1 MKKNIIAMI
10 AIASIVCM
18 AIFAQT
24 SEKATVEGYAQT
36 SEKAP
41 VENERLVKVES
52 LAEQGDTAAMH
63 RLIEFYD
70 ENSTVYVEV
79 EEVIEAD
86 GTEWT
91 AEQVDSLNMENKI
104 NADMTKH
111 YSERLDY
118 WLEKGIAMN
127 DPVALATKGMRM
139 YYDDEAN
146 AIVYLSKA
154 TEAGN
159 AQAALFCGSA
169 CLNQGRRDDAFKY
182 LSIAYR
188 LGEPSAGWHLAMC
201 YSGGIGT
208 EPNREKA
215 IEVMR
220 HAALLNYPE
229 AVSEM
234 RRIEPDNN
242 VWQHK
247 ADSLEIDFPD
257 FPIIPDE

>member
-1 MKKNIIAMI
+1 MKQFIIAVI
-10 AIASIVCM
+10 AIASIAVM
-18 AIFAQT
+18 AI
-24 SEKATVEGYAQT
+24 YAQT
-36 SEKAP
+36 NENVTVDNEK
-41 VENERLVKVES
+41 LIKLES

-70 ENSTVYVEV
+70 ENSSVYVEV
-79 EEVIEAD
+79 EEAIEPD
-86 GTEWT
+86 GTKWSA
-91 AEQVDSLNMENKI
+91 AEVDSLNLANKN
-104 NADMTKH
+104 NAEMTKL
-111 YSERLDY
+111 YSDRLDY

-139 YYDDEAN
+139 YFGDEAN

-154 TEAGN
+154 AETGN

-169 CLNQGRRDDAFKY
+169 CLNQDRGEDAFKY

-188 LGEPSAGWHLAMC
+188 LGAPSAGWHLAMC
-201 YSGGIGT
+201 YSAGIGI

-234 RRIEPDNN
+234 RRIEPGNN

>member
-1 MKKNIIAMI
+1 MKKIIIAVI
-10 AIASIVCM
+10 AIASIAGM
-18 AIFAQT
+18 AI
-24 SEKATVEGYAQT
+24 YAQKN
-36 SEKAP
+36 EK
-41 VENERLVKVES
+41 VTIDDERLIKLES
-52 LAEQGDTAAMH
+52 LAEQGDTAAIH

-70 ENSTVYVEV
+70 ENSSVYVEV
-79 EEVIEAD
+79 EEVIEPD

-91 AEQVDSLNMENKI
+91 AAEVDSLNLENKN
-104 NADMTKH
+104 NADMTKL
-111 YSERLDY
+111 YSDRLDY

-127 DPVALATKGMRM
+127 DPVALATMGMRM
-139 YYDDEAN
+139 YYTDEAN

-154 TEAGN
+154 ADAGN

-169 CLNQGRRDDAFKY
+169 CLNQGKGDNAFKY

-188 LGEPSAGWHLAMC
+188 LGAPSAGWHLAMC
-201 YSGGIGT
+201 YSAGIGT

-234 RRIEPDNN
+234 RRIEPGNRI
-242 VWQHK
+242 WQHK

>member
-1 MKKNIIAMI
+1 MKKIIIAVI
-10 AIASIVCM
+10 AIASIAVM
-18 AIFAQT
+18 AI
-24 SEKATVEGYAQT
+24 YAQT
-36 SEKAP
+36 NENVTVDNEK
-41 VENERLVKVES
+41 LIKLES

-70 ENSTVYVEV
+70 ENSSVYVEV
-79 EEVIEAD
+79 EEVIEPD
-86 GTEWT
+86 GTEWSA
-91 AEQVDSLNMENKI
+91 AEVDSLNLANKN
-104 NADMTKH
+104 NAEMTKL
-111 YSERLDY
+111 YSDRLDY
-118 WLEKGIAMN
+118 WLEKGLAIN

-139 YYDDEAN
+139 YYDNETD

-154 TEAGN
+154 AEAGN

-169 CLNQGRRDDAFKY
+169 CLNQGKGEDAFKY

-188 LGEPSAGWHLAMC
+188 LGAPSAGWHLAMC
-201 YSGGIGT
+201 YSAGIGI

-234 RRIEPDNN
+234 RRIEPGNN
-242 VWQHK
+242 VWQYK

-257 FPIIPDE
+257 FPIIP

>member
-1 MKKNIIAMI
+1 MKNFIIAVI
-10 AIASIVCM
+10 AIASIAGM
-18 AIFAQT
+18 AI
-24 SEKATVEGYAQT
+24 YAQKN
-36 SEKAP
+36 EK
-41 VENERLVKVES
+41 VTIDDERLIKLES
-52 LAEQGDTAAMH
+52 LAEQGDTASMH

-70 ENSTVYVEV
+70 ENSSVCVEV
-79 EEVIEAD
+79 EEVIEPD
-86 GTEWT
+86 GTEWSA
-91 AEQVDSLNMENKI
+91 AEVDSLNLANKN
-104 NADMTKH
+104 NAEMTKL
-111 YSERLDY
+111 YSDRLDY

-127 DPVALATKGMRM
+127 DPVALATMGMRM
-139 YYDDEAN
+139 YYEDEAN

-154 TEAGN
+154 ADAGN

-169 CLNQGRRDDAFKY
+169 CLNQGKGDNAFKY

-188 LGEPSAGWHLAMC
+188 LGAPSAGWHLAMC
-201 YSGGIGT
+201 YSAGIGT

-234 RRIEPDNN
+234 RRIESDNKI
-242 VWQHK
+242 WHHK

-257 FPIIPDE
+257 FPIIPD

>member
-1 MKKNIIAMI
+1 MKKIIIIAVI
-10 AIASIVCM
+10 AIASIAVM
-18 AIFAQT
+18 AI
-24 SEKATVEGYAQT
+24 YAQKN
-36 SEKAP
+36 EK
-41 VENERLVKVES
+41 VTIDDERLINLEA

-70 ENSTVYVEV
+70 ENSSVYVEV
-79 EEVIEAD
+79 EEVIEPD
-86 GTEWT
+86 GTEWSA
-91 AEQVDSLNMENKI
+91 AEVDSLNLANKN
-104 NADMTKH
+104 NAEMTKL
-111 YSERLDY
+111 YSDRLDY

-127 DPVALATKGMRM
+127 DPVALATMGMRM
-139 YYDDEAN
+139 YYTDEAN

-154 TEAGN
+154 ADAGN

-169 CLNQGRRDDAFKY
+169 CLNQGKGEDAFKY

-188 LGEPSAGWHLAMC
+188 LGAPSAGWHLAMC
-201 YSGGIGT
+201 YSAGIGT

-234 RRIEPDNN
+234 RRIEPGNI
-242 VWQHK
+242 VWQNK

-257 FPIIPDE
+257 FPIRPD

>member
-1 MKKNIIAMI
+1 MKKFIIAVI
-10 AIASIVCM
+10 AIASIAVM
-18 AIFAQT
+18 AI
-24 SEKATVEGYAQT
+24 YAQT
-36 SEKAP
+36 NENVTVDNEK
-41 VENERLVKVES
+41 LIKLES

-70 ENSTVYVEV
+70 ENSSVYVEV
-79 EEVIEAD
+79 EEVIEPD
-86 GTEWT
+86 GTEWSA
-91 AEQVDSLNMENKI
+91 AEVDSLNLANKN
-104 NADMTKH
+104 NAEMTKL
-111 YSERLDY
+111 YSDRLDY

-127 DPVALATKGMRM
+127 DPVALATMGMRM
-139 YYDDEAN
+139 YYTDEAN

-154 TEAGN
+154 ADAGN

-169 CLNQGRRDDAFKY
+169 CLNQGKGDNAFKY

-188 LGEPSAGWHLAMC
+188 LGAPSAGWHLAMC
-201 YSGGIGT
+201 YSAGIGT

-234 RRIEPDNN
+234 RRIDPGNKI
-242 VWQHK
+242 WQHK

-257 FPIIPDE
+257 FPIIP

>member
-1 MKKNIIAMI
+1 MKKIIITIIALV
-10 AIASIVCM
+10 SIVSVTIY
-18 AIFAQT
+18 AHTNDEQTVDNAEIANLETLAQ
-24 SEKATVEGYAQT
+24 
-36 SEKAP
+36 
-41 VENERLVKVES
+41 
-52 LAEQGDTAAMH
+52 QGDTAAMH

-79 EEVIEAD
+79 EEVIEPD

-91 AEQVDSLNMENKI
+91 AEEVDSANIANK
-104 NADMTKH
+104 NDADMTKH

-127 DPVALATKGMRM
+127 DPVALSTKGMRL
-139 YYDDEAN
+139 YYEDEAK
-146 AIVYLSKA
+146 AIYYLSRA
-154 TEAGN
+154 ADNGN

-169 CLNQGRRDDAFKY
+169 CLNQGKGDDAFKY

-188 LGEPSAGWHLAMC
+188 LGAPSAGWHLAMC
-201 YSGGIGT
+201 YSAGIGT
-208 EPNREKA
+208 EPDKEKA
-215 IEVMR
+215 VEVMR
-220 HAALLNYPE
+220 HAAMLNYPE

-234 RRIEPDNN
+234 RCIEPGNK

-257 FPIIPDE
+257 FPIIPD

>member
-1 MKKNIIAMI
+1 MKMIIIALI

-18 AIFAQT
+18 AI
-24 SEKATVEGYAQT
+24 YAQT
-36 SEKAP
+36 SEKVT
-41 VENERLVKVES
+41 VEDERLIKLES

-63 RLIEFYD
+63 QLIEFYD

-79 EEVIEAD
+79 EAIIEPD

-91 AEQVDSLNMENKI
+91 ESEVDSLNFANKN
-104 NADMTKH
+104 NADMTEG

-139 YYDDEAN
+139 YFGDEAN
-146 AIVYLSKA
+146 AVVYLSKA
-154 TEAGN
+154 ADEGN

-169 CLNQGRRDDAFKY
+169 CLNQGKGEDAFKY
-182 LSIAYR
+182 LSIAYK
-188 LGEPSAGWHLAMC
+188 LGVPSAGWHLAMC
-201 YSGGIGT
+201 YSAGIGT

-215 IEVMR
+215 VEVMR

-234 RRIEPDNN
+234 RRIEPGNN
-242 VWQHK
+242 VWQYK
-247 ADSLEIDFPD
+247 SESLEIDFPD

>member
-1 MKKNIIAMI
+1 MKKIIIAVI
-10 AIASIVCM
+10 AIASIVGM
-18 AIFAQT
+18 AI
-24 SEKATVEGYAQT
+24 YAQKN
-36 SEKAP
+36 EK
-41 VENERLVKVES
+41 VTIDDERLLKLES

-70 ENSTVYVEV
+70 ENSSVYVEV
-79 EEVIEAD
+79 EEFIEPD
-86 GTEWT
+86 GTEWSA
-91 AEQVDSLNMENKI
+91 AEVDSLNLANRN
-104 NADMTKH
+104 NAEMTKL
-111 YSERLDY
+111 YSDRLDY

-127 DPVALATKGMRM
+127 DPVALITKGMRM
-139 YYDDEAN
+139 YYEDEAN

-154 TEAGN
+154 ANGGN

-169 CLNQGRRDDAFKY
+169 CLNQGKGEDAFRY
-182 LSIAYR
+182 LSIAYK
-188 LGEPSAGWHLAMC
+188 LGAPSAGWHLAMC
-201 YSGGIGT
+201 YSAGIGT
-208 EPNREKA
+208 EHNREKA

-234 RRIEPDNN
+234 RRIEPCNK

-257 FPIIPDE
+257 FPIITD

>member
-1 MKKNIIAMI
+1 MKKIIIAMI

-18 AIFAQT
+18 AI
-24 SEKATVEGYAQT
+24 YAQT
-36 SEKAP
+36 SERVTVKD
-41 VENERLVKVES
+41 ERLIQLES

-79 EEVIEAD
+79 EEVIESD
-86 GTEWT
+86 GTEWSA
-91 AEQVDSLNMENKI
+91 AEVDSLNLANKN
-104 NADMTKH
+104 NAEMTKL
-111 YSERLDY
+111 YSDRLDY

-127 DPVALATKGMRM
+127 DPVALATMGMRM
-139 YYDDEAN
+139 YYTDEAN

-154 TEAGN
+154 ADEGN

-169 CLNQGRRDDAFKY
+169 CLNQGRGEDAFKY

-188 LGEPSAGWHLAMC
+188 LGAPSAGWHLAMC

-208 EPNREKA
+208 KPNREKA

-220 HAALLNYPE
+220 HAAILNYPE

-234 RRIEPDNN
+234 RRIEPGNN
-242 VWQHK
+242 VWQNK

>member
-1 MKKNIIAMI
+1 MKKIIIIAVI
-10 AIASIVCM
+10 AIASIAVM
-18 AIFAQT
+18 AI
-24 SEKATVEGYAQT
+24 YAQKNEEVT
-36 SEKAP
+36 IDD
-41 VENERLVKVES
+41 ERLIKLGV
-52 LAEQGDTAAMH
+52 LAEQDDTAAMH

-70 ENSTVYVEV
+70 ENSSVYVEV
-79 EEVIEAD
+79 EAVIEPD

-91 AEQVDSLNMENKI
+91 AAEVDSLNLENKN
-104 NADMTKH
+104 NADMTKL
-111 YSERLDY
+111 YSNRLDY
-118 WLEKGIAMN
+118 WLEKGRAMN
-127 DPVALATKGMRM
+127 DPVALATMGMRM
-139 YYDDEAN
+139 YYTDEAN

-154 TEAGN
+154 ADAGN

-169 CLNQGRRDDAFKY
+169 CLNQGKGDNAFKY

-188 LGEPSAGWHLAMC
+188 LGAPSAGWHLAMC
-201 YSGGIGT
+201 YSAGIGT
-208 EPNREKA
+208 EPTREKA

-234 RRIEPDNN
+234 RRIEPSNK

-257 FPIIPDE
+257 FPIIP

>member
-1 MKKNIIAMI
+1 MKKIIIVVI
-10 AIASIVCM
+10 AIASIAGM
-18 AIFAQT
+18 AI
-24 SEKATVEGYAQT
+24 YAQKN
-36 SEKAP
+36 EK
-41 VENERLVKVES
+41 VTIDDERLIKLES
-52 LAEQGDTAAMH
+52 LAEQGDTAAIH

-70 ENSTVYVEV
+70 ENSSVYVEV
-79 EEVIEAD
+79 EEVIEPD
-86 GTEWT
+86 GSEWT
-91 AEQVDSLNMENKI
+91 AAEVDSLNLENKN
-104 NADMTKH
+104 NADMTKL
-111 YSERLDY
+111 YSDRLDY

-127 DPVALATKGMRM
+127 DPVALATMGMRM
-139 YYDDEAN
+139 YYTDEAN

-154 TEAGN
+154 ADAGN

-169 CLNQGRRDDAFKY
+169 CLNQGKGDNAFKY

-188 LGEPSAGWHLAMC
+188 LGAPSAGWHLAMC
-201 YSGGIGT
+201 YSAGIGT

-234 RRIEPDNN
+234 RRIDPGNKI
-242 VWQHK
+242 WQHK

-257 FPIIPDE
+257 FQIIPDE

>member
-1 MKKNIIAMI
+1 MKKFIIAVI
-10 AIASIVCM
+10 AIASIAGM
-18 AIFAQT
+18 AI
-24 SEKATVEGYAQT
+24 YAQKN
-36 SEKAP
+36 EK
-41 VENERLVKVES
+41 VTIDDERLIKLES

-70 ENSTVYVEV
+70 ENLSVYVEV
-79 EEVIEAD
+79 EEVIEPD
-86 GTEWT
+86 GTEWSA
-91 AEQVDSLNMENKI
+91 AEVDSLNLENKN
-104 NADMTKH
+104 NADMTKL

-118 WLEKGIAMN
+118 WLEKGIAIN
-127 DPVALATKGMRM
+127 DPEALATKGMRL
-139 YYDDEAN
+139 YYEDEAN
-146 AIVYLSKA
+146 AIVCLSKA
-154 TEAGN
+154 ADAGN
-159 AQAALFCGSA
+159 AQAALFFGSA
-169 CLNQGRRDDAFKY
+169 CLNQGKGEDAFKY

-188 LGEPSAGWHLAMC
+188 LGAPSAGWHLAMC
-201 YSGGIGT
+201 YSAGIGT

-234 RRIEPDNN
+234 RRIEPSNRI
-242 VWQHK
+242 WQHK